1 METPN
6 NPETKKNKF
15 WNFTAKNEQ
24 TNTPAELVLY
34 GDISS
39 RTSWFDDVI
48 TPRQFDADL
57 KALGDVDEITVR
69 INSGGG
75 DVFAANA
82 IYTRLKDHKAKINVK
97 IDGWAASAAT
107 IIAMAGDTIQIP
119 ANGVFM
125 IHNPQIGLVGYY
137 GVNDFA
143 KLSEELTVIKQ
154 SIMQGYCTKTGK
166 SESEISELMDK
177 ETWLD
182 GGQAVENGFCTGLMF
197 EDVQTEVENESR
209 IVVNSVPFDLTEFAN
224 IPKSLLNR
232 FISPAQSDFTNK
244 ADTQKPKQGGVVE
257 MDIKTVDQLEKAYPE
272 LTAEIKNA
280 AAAAERERI
289 KDIES
294 VAVNGF
300 EDIVTAAKFDNPI
313 SSGEVA
319 IQIIAKQK
327 EQGKKAIADIDSDVQ
342 SSGVNDVVPSTSN
355 SDNNDAENPY
365 MAAIDKML
373 PVGREG

>member
-1 METPN
+1 MI
-6 NPETKKNKF
+6 
-15 WNFTAKNEQ
+15 
-24 TNTPAELVLY
+24 LY

-39 RTSWFDDVI
+39 KTSWYDDVV
-48 TPRQFDADL
+48 TPRQFDTEL

-125 IHNPQIGLVGYY
+125 IHNPQIGLEGYY
-137 GVNDFA
+137 GVNDFV

-154 SIMQGYCTKTGK
+154 SIMQGYCAKTGK

-182 GGQAVENGFCTGLMF
+182 GGQAVENGFCTELMF
-197 EDVQTEVENESR
+197 EDVQTKVENESR
-209 IVVNSVPFDLTEFAN
+209 VVVNSVTFDLTEFAN
-224 IPKSLLNR
+224 VPKSLLNR
-232 FISPAQSDFTNK
+232 FTSPVQSDFTNK

-257 MDIKTVDQLEKAYPE
+257 MDIKTVNQLKTAYPE
-272 LTAEIKNA
+272 LTAEIENA
-280 AAAAERERI
+280 AIAAERKRI

-294 VAVNGF
+294 VAVKGF
-300 EDIVTAAKFDNPI
+300 EDIVTAAKFENPI

-327 EQGKKAIADIDSDVQ
+327 KQGEKAIADIDSDVKN
-342 SSGVNDVVPSTSN
+342 SGIKDVAPGTSN
-355 SDNNDAENPY
+355 SDGNNAENPY
-365 MAAIDKML
+365 MAAIEKVL
-373 PVGREG
+373 PIGKEG